1 MSGIYLEL
9 LSFLMTYR
17 VTPKK
22 ILRVVEEA
30 GEYPKNNL
38 EYIAPETVRVAA
50 VQLNIHPY
58 TGVREYVGE
67 MLGHARAAAEAGAQM
82 VVYPEYVGLLAGTMI
97 PGFDRLLNKVV
108 AERFSKDGRIVLH
121 PDQVAAYAEAF
132 GEYLQEAYFY
142 TFSAIARSQHLYVVA
157 GSCPCYEEGQIYN
170 RSMVFDPL
178 GNTAGTQD
186 KTSALGLDEALGVT
200 VSDQMEIV
208 ETPMGKVAVVLGSDA
223 YYFECFRIARQ
234 KGARIVAVPDA
245 GGGPVMHDLLRCRA
259 QQEGLYLLHACLTGE
274 QQKSRA
280 AILAPFDITPDRN
293 GILSMLETHEP
304 NMTASRINLQKL
316 ENLFRESEPNRAF
329 LTGDYL
335 RSYRYSGMVLTPPE
349 LPG

>member
-157 GSCPCYEEGQIYN
+157 GSGSK
-170 RSMVFDPL
+170 RW
-178 GNTAGTQD
+178 G
-186 KTSALGLDEALGVT
+186 GV
-200 VSDQMEIV
+200 
-208 ETPMGKVAVVLGSDA
+208 
-223 YYFECFRIARQ
+223 
-234 KGARIVAVPDA
+234 
-245 GGGPVMHDLLRCRA
+245 
-259 QQEGLYLLHACLTGE
+259 
-274 QQKSRA
+274 
-280 AILAPFDITPDRN
+280 
-293 GILSMLETHEP
+293 
-304 NMTASRINLQKL
+304 
-316 ENLFRESEPNRAF
+316 
-329 LTGDYL
+329 
-335 RSYRYSGMVLTPPE
+335 
-349 LPG
+349 

>member
-157 GSCPCYEEGQIYN
+157 GSCP
-170 RSMVFDPL
+170 
-178 GNTAGTQD
+178 
-186 KTSALGLDEALGVT
+186 
-200 VSDQMEIV
+200 
-208 ETPMGKVAVVLGSDA
+208 
-223 YYFECFRIARQ
+223 
-234 KGARIVAVPDA
+234 
-245 GGGPVMHDLLRCRA
+245 
-259 QQEGLYLLHACLTGE
+259 
-274 QQKSRA
+274 
-280 AILAPFDITPDRN
+280 
-293 GILSMLETHEP
+293 
-304 NMTASRINLQKL
+304 
-316 ENLFRESEPNRAF
+316 
-329 LTGDYL
+329 
-335 RSYRYSGMVLTPPE
+335 
-349 LPG
+349 